1 MKLRA
6 MVLLTAVLLVAAL
19 TLSACSGS
27 SSSGGESTVKGL
39 VTKVDTDAKTFTVDA
54 SGKTYDF
61 KMASSSKGDIK
72 EIKEEHQDKKKEIDV
87 KYKGSSSPYEVV
99 SAD

>member
-6 MVLLTAVLLVAAL
+6 MVLLVAVLLMAAL
-19 TLSACSGS
+19 ALGACGGS
-27 SSSGGESTVKGL
+27 SGSSGGESTVKGL
-39 VTKVDTDAKTFTVDA
+39 VTKVDTTAKTFTIDA

-61 KMASSSKGDIK
+61 KMTGSSKGDIN
-72 EIKEEHQDKKKEIDV
+72 EIKQHMDQKKEIDV
-87 KYKGSSSPYEVV
+87 KYKGSSPPYEVV